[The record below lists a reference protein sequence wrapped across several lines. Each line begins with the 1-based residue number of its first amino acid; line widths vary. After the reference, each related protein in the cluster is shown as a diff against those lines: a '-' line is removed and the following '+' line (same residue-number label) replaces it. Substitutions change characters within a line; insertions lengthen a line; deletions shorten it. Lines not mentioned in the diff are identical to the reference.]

1 VASCLH
7 FFFFSLQ
14 STNPT
19 QLILPSATTMEDDDG
34 DGYSSSG
41 SSTHSPDDTVPD
53 SQPPRGGHILES
65 SPIRATS
72 SSRYPL
78 QSTPEWDQ
86 AHLEQ
91 ERQQRIRFRQQLA
104 GNSSQSSQHRQA
116 QQQQVSSSAQQQQQQ
131 AQAHQITTSCA
142 QPTASASTVKL
153 LLRWL
158 DQMQPRLI
166 PLLLLLQSRREVV

>member
-1 VASCLH
+1 
-7 FFFFSLQ
+7 
-14 STNPT
+14 
-19 QLILPSATTMEDDDG
+19 MEDDDG
-34 DGYSSSG
+34 DGY
-41 SSTHSPDDTVPD
+41 
-53 SQPPRGGHILES
+53 PPRGGHILES
-65 SPIRATS
+65 SPIRATGSSS

-116 QQQQVSSSAQQQQQQ
+116 QQQQVSSSAQQQ
-131 AQAHQITTSCA
+131 AKAHQISTSCA

-153 LLRWL
+153 LLLWL